1 MSDQKETEKIRKR
14 YQRISSFYDG
24 TEIFAEKRY
33 EAWRPLVWEK
43 VQEPN
48 VLEVGVGT
56 GKNMPHYPK
65 EVSITGI
72 DLTPGMLVR
81 AEKKTAELNI
91 DVRLMLGDIQAMDF
105 PDESFDD
112 IVATFVFCSVPS
124 PVLGLANM
132 RRMVKENGRILL
144 LEHMRADN
152 DVWGGDGTS
161 LTQ

>member
-1 MSDQKETEKIRKR
+1 
-14 YQRISSFYDG
+14 
-24 TEIFAEKRY
+24 
-33 EAWRPLVWEK
+33 
-43 VQEPN
+43 
-48 VLEVGVGT
+48 
-56 GKNMPHYPK
+56 
-65 EVSITGI
+65 
-72 DLTPGMLVR
+72 MLVR
-81 AEKKTAELNI
+81 AEKKAAELNI

-152 DVWGGDGTS
+152 DVVGVVMDILNPIVVRMMGANINRRTVENVAAGGLTTTHVEPLS
-161 LTQ
+161 LGGIFKLIIAHK